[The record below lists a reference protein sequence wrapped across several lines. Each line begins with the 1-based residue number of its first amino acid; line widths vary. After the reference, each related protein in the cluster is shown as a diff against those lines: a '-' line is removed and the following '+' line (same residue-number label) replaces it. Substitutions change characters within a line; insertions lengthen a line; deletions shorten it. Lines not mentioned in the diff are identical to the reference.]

1 MKGAVFLMLNNRS
14 TRGALLCILSA
25 SLWGIS
31 GTVGQYLFEE
41 MGFASDWLA
50 STRMLSAGILLLIYI
65 YWRKGKEIFD
75 IWKNKKDARDML
87 LFGLLGML
95 FMQYGYF
102 LAIGHSN
109 AATATVLQYLAPV
122 MIVIYVSF
130 RFHKIPSFF
139 EFCAVLCALLGTFL
153 LATHGNVKS
162 LSISP
167 MALFWGLLSAV
178 ALAFYT
184 VFPKNLLQRY
194 DTILLIAWGM
204 LLGGICTNFAA
215 PFWHAEGTFNL
226 ISIVCIIFV
235 VFFGAMLPYLTFL
248 YGVKYIGPT
257 KSSLLASVEPLSS
270 TAASVLWLQTRLDWI
285 DYVGIGCIVATVF
298 LLSAQPK
305 VKKPKA
311 S

>member
-1 MKGAVFLMLNNRS
+1 MLNNRI
-14 TRGALLCILSA
+14 TRGGLLCVFSA
-25 SLWGIS
+25 CLWGVT
-31 GTVGQYLFEE
+31 GTVGQFLFQE
-41 MGFASDWLA
+41 MGIESKWLA

-87 LFGLLGML
+87 LFSLLGML
-95 FMQYGYF
+95 FVQYGYF

-122 MIVIYVSF
+122 MIVVYVSI
-130 RFHKIPSFF
+130 RHHKMPSFF
-139 EFCAVLCALLGTFL
+139 EFCAVLFALLGTFL

-167 MALFWGLLSAV
+167 LALFWGLLSAV

-194 DTILLIAWGM
+194 DTIQLIAWGM
-204 LLGGICTNFAA
+204 FLGGICTNFVA
-215 PFWHAEGTFNL
+215 PFWRAQGTFNAV
-226 ISIVCIIFV
+226 SIGCILFV
-235 VFFGAMLPYLTFL
+235 IFFGAMLPYLTFL

-270 TAASVLWLQTRLDWI
+270 TAASVLWLHTRLEWI
-285 DYVGIGCIVATVF
+285 DYIGIACIIATVF
-298 LLSAQPK
+298 LLSIQPK
-305 VKKPKA
+305 KKEQNA
-311 S
+311 VQ